1 MQTINLFEAKT
12 HFSKLI
18 DQIASGKENE
28 FVISRN
34 GKPVARVVPIAK
46 AETSRRIG
54 IAKGEFTIPEDID
67 QSNEEIARWFN
78 GETSN
83 DAPPA

>member
-1 MQTINLFEAKT
+1 MQTINLFEAKA
-12 HFSKLI
+12 HLSKLI
-18 DQIASGKENE
+18 EQIATGTESE

-54 IAKGEFTIPEDID
+54 IAKGEFTVPEDID
-67 QSNEEIARWFN
+67 QNNAEVARLFC
-78 GETSN
+78 GEASGN
-83 DAPPA
+83 APPA